1 MAVSESTRKLA
12 ARLRDQISHHDHRYY
27 VLDDPEIPDAE
38 YDRLFAALLQLEA
51 EHEELRSP
59 NSPTQRVGGK
69 AQSEFASVTH
79 GIAMLSLD
87 NAFAEEQV
95 ESFNQR
101 VLDRLEETGP
111 ISYAVEPK
119 LDGTA
124 VSIRYE
130 SGKLAVAATRGDGRT
145 GEDVTHNIRTIGAVP
160 MSLSGSDYPQVLEV
174 RGEVFMPVKGF
185 EEFNAHARERGKKTF
200 ANPRNAAA
208 GSLRQLDPKVAA
220 SRPLSIFIYGV
231 GVVEGGSLPQQHSE
245 TLAAL
250 AGFGFRVCPE
260 NSVVEGA
267 EGCLGYYRAIGERR
281 KELAY
286 EIDGVVYKVDDYG
299 KQKKLGFV
307 SRAPRWAI
315 AHKYPAQ
322 EEMTKVLDVD
332 WQVGRTGAVT
342 PVARLEPVLVGGVTV
357 SNATLHNMDELER
370 KDVRIGDAV
379 VIRRAGDVIPE
390 VVSVVAKRRKK
401 GARRA
406 KLPARCPV
414 CKSDVSRPEGEAVAR
429 CSGGLYC
436 SAQRKEALK
445 HFVSRRA
452 LDIEGLGSKLIDQLV
467 DSKIIKTPA
476 DLFDPAKVNTE
487 SLAALDRM
495 AEKSAENLMVAIEA
509 SRKPTLAR
517 FLYAIGIREVGEATA
532 ENLAEYFGTLGSL
545 RTASADPEALQE
557 VPDVGPVVAEH
568 IQTFFA
574 QPHNIEVIE
583 KLVGAN
589 ALVIAESTPREVERT
604 HAAITGKTFVV
615 TGTLSG
621 MSRDEAKGEIR
632 KRGGKV
638 TGSVSK
644 KTDFLVFGDK
654 PGSKLEK
661 AQNLGVTA
669 LDEQGFLKLLGS

>member
-390 VVSVVAKRRKK
+390 VVSVVVKRRKK
-401 GARRA
+401 GARRV
-406 KLPARCPV
+406 KLPTYCPV
-414 CKSDVSRPEGEAVAR
+414 CKSAVSRPEGEAVAR

>member
-390 VVSVVAKRRKK
+390 VVSVV
-401 GARRA
+401 
-406 KLPARCPV
+406 
-414 CKSDVSRPEGEAVAR
+414 
-429 CSGGLYC
+429 
-436 SAQRKEALK
+436 
-445 HFVSRRA
+445 
-452 LDIEGLGSKLIDQLV
+452 
-467 DSKIIKTPA
+467 
-476 DLFDPAKVNTE
+476 
-487 SLAALDRM
+487 
-495 AEKSAENLMVAIEA
+495 
-509 SRKPTLAR
+509 
-517 FLYAIGIREVGEATA
+517 
-532 ENLAEYFGTLGSL
+532 
-545 RTASADPEALQE
+545 
-557 VPDVGPVVAEH
+557 
-568 IQTFFA
+568 
-574 QPHNIEVIE
+574 
-583 KLVGAN
+583 
-589 ALVIAESTPREVERT
+589 
-604 HAAITGKTFVV
+604 
-615 TGTLSG
+615 
-621 MSRDEAKGEIR
+621 
-632 KRGGKV
+632 
-638 TGSVSK
+638 
-644 KTDFLVFGDK
+644 
-654 PGSKLEK
+654 
-661 AQNLGVTA
+661 
-669 LDEQGFLKLLGS
+669 